1 MDINLSHIPLLPG
14 VYLFK
19 SARDKIIYV
28 GKAKCLRRRVAS
40 YFRDNTAALPAKT
53 QAMLRQATSLDTLS
67 TTTEKEALLLEA
79 ELIKK
84 HRPRYNI
91 TLRDD
96 KQYFLFCLDKNH
108 PFPRLAVI
116 RPRPG
121 RDDKQSCAAGDYDIG
136 EATGA
141 AGPAEAAGD
150 STPKSGR
157 RNARQRNTVL
167 FGPYA
172 SGLAARETW
181 RLLHHIFP
189 LRRCSD
195 RMFRNRVRPC
205 LYHQMGQCL
214 GPCTLPVDQAQYA
227 RMVEQ
232 VELFLNGR
240 SRELLDLLRARMHSA
255 AEALDFE
262 QAARLRDQIRAVEK
276 TVEQQVVVSQT
287 ANDLDVL
294 GLAESGEGL
303 GLAVIF
309 VRGGKVMDGRVFFWP
324 SLTLAEGN
332 EALSG
337 FLGQFY
343 NRPSLIPAHILLP
356 WKLAAPEES
365 SPDEPGH
372 TEASAAELY
381 YYKDKTP
388 QPGEIPAPT
397 SAFALGSPPSPDD
410 QTLLWEE
417 VLGDLRGGPVRL
429 LSPRDSRERHL
440 VRMAEANARQG
451 AKVAEQTPLAE
462 LLAARLHLTAPP
474 SRIEAVDISHTGGQ
488 EARAG
493 LVVFVDGVPRRDEF
507 RAYTFPG
514 GRKHDL
520 ASETLHPAPVPEAAP
535 QNADCPA
542 ETPEE
547 RPPYSFT
554 PGDDYGALAAWVQRR
569 LDSGPPWPDLL
580 LIDGGLGQLA
590 AIERALHDAG
600 QDDLFALA
608 AIAKARTETGRPDRR
623 AGNVADR
630 IFIPGRKNP
639 LPLKEGSPEL
649 LFLQRVRDTVHDHAL
664 GRHRRART
672 KAALAGA
679 LLDVPGIGPKTAAL
693 LWANFD
699 SLPDMAASSEETL
712 AAISGIGKAK
722 ARQLKE
728 GLARFA
734 RG

>member
-1 MDINLSHIPLLPG
+1 MDIDLSDIPLTPG

-19 SARDKIIYV
+19 STRDKIIYV
-28 GKAKCLRRRVAS
+28 GKAKSLRRRLAS
-40 YFRDNTAALPAKT
+40 YFRANTAALPAKT
-53 QAMLRQATSLDTLS
+53 QAMLRQAASLDTLS

-121 RDDKQSCAAGDYDIG
+121 RADDVRGCADGDYD
-136 EATGA
+136 
-141 AGPAEAAGD
+141 AGRV
-150 STPKSGR
+150 STVPETRRKSANR
-157 RNARQRNTVL
+157 RNVAL

-214 GPCTLPVDQAQYA
+214 GPCTLPVDQTQYA
-227 RMVEQ
+227 AMVEQ
-232 VELFLNGR
+232 VELFLSGR
-240 SRELLDLLRARMHSA
+240 SRELLDLLRRRMSSA
-255 AEALDFE
+255 SDALDFE
-262 QAARLRDQIRAVEK
+262 EAARLRDQIRDVEK
-276 TVEQQVVVSQT
+276 TVEQQAVVSQK
-287 ANDLDVL
+287 AGDLDVL

-324 SLTLAEGN
+324 GLTLAEGN

-343 NRPSLIPAHILLP
+343 SEPSLIPGRILLP
-356 WKLAAPEES
+356 WRLAT
-365 SPDEPGH
+365 PDEIKSDANETAEGGERGNGDLAGPG
-372 TEASAAELY
+372 
-381 YYKDKTP
+381 
-388 QPGEIPAPT
+388 AP
-397 SAFALGSPPSPDD
+397 PDD
-410 QTLLWEE
+410 QDRLWEE
-417 VLGDLRGGPVRL
+417 ILSDLRGAPVRL
-429 LSPRDSRERHL
+429 AFPHDSRESRL
-440 VRMAEANARQG
+440 VRMAETNARQG
-451 AKVAEQTPLAE
+451 AKVAEQTPLAD
-462 LLAARLHLTAPP
+462 LLAARLHLAAPP

-507 RAYTFPG
+507 RAYTLE
-514 GRKHDL
+514 HI
-520 ASETLHPAPVPEAAP
+520 STESTHPLIGVPSL
-535 QNADCPA
+535 QMSLK
-542 ETPEE
+542 PE
-547 RPPYSFT
+547 SFT
-554 PGDDYGALAAWVQRR
+554 PGDDYGALAAWTRRR

-590 AIERALHDAG
+590 AVERALRESG

-608 AIAKARTETGRPDRR
+608 AIAKARDEAGRPDRR

-664 GRHRRART
+664 GRHRRARN

-679 LLDVPGIGPKTAAL
+679 LLDVPGVGPKTAAL

-699 SLPDMAASSEETL
+699 SLPDMAAAAEEAL
-712 AAISGIGKAK
+712 AAIPGIGKAK
-722 ARQLKE
+722 ARQLKVE
-728 GLARFA
+728 LSRFA

>member
-1 MDINLSHIPLLPG
+1 MDIDLSSIPLTPG

-19 SARDKIIYV
+19 SGRDKIIYV
-28 GKAKCLRRRVAS
+28 GKAKSLRRRVAS
-40 YFRDNTAALPAKT
+40 YFRKSGLSAKT
-53 QAMLRQATSLDTLS
+53 EAMLRQAASLDTLS

-79 ELIKK
+79 ELIKQ

-121 RDDKQSCAAGDYDIG
+121 RGN
-136 EATGA
+136 
-141 AGPAEAAGD
+141 AEQA
-150 STPKSGR
+150 SGR
-157 RNARQRNTVL
+157 TGGCEPDSGSLTAAASRSGRAARERNIAL

-181 RLLHHIFP
+181 RLLHQIFP

-205 LYHQMGQCL
+205 LYYQMKQCL
-214 GPCTLPVDQAQYA
+214 GPCTLPVDQTEYA

-232 VELFLNGR
+232 VELFLRGR
-240 SRELLDLLRARMHSA
+240 SRELLDLLRARMLSA
-255 AEALDFE
+255 SENQDYE
-262 QAARLRDQIRAVEK
+262 QAAVLRDQIRDVEK
-276 TVEQQVVVSQT
+276 TVEQQVVVSQ
-287 ANDLDVL
+287 AASDLDVL
-294 GLAESGEGL
+294 GLAESEEGL

-324 SLTLAEGN
+324 GLTLVEGG
-332 EALSG
+332 EAING

-343 NRPSLIPAHILLP
+343 SQPTLIPARILLP
-356 WKLAAPEES
+356 WKLTAPEELYKDDALEAAPENKPE
-365 SPDEPGH
+365 D
-372 TEASAAELY
+372 
-381 YYKDKTP
+381 
-388 QPGEIPAPT
+388 PALAPL
-397 SAFALGSPPSPDD
+397 AD
-410 QTLLWEE
+410 QSELWED
-417 VLGDLRGGPVRL
+417 VLSELRGGSVRL
-429 LSPRDSRERHL
+429 LFPHDSRERRL

-451 AKVAEQTPLAE
+451 AKTADQAPLAE
-462 LLAARLHLTAPP
+462 LLAARLHLAAPP

-493 LVVFVDGVPRRDEF
+493 LVVFVDGIPRRDEF
-507 RAYTFPG
+507 RAYTLENHFP
-514 GRKHDL
+514 
-520 ASETLHPAPVPEAAP
+520 VEAASGGGEP
-535 QNADCPA
+535 QGDHPLGV
-542 ETPEE
+542 PLLQKP
-547 RPPYSFT
+547 RPPESPAFA
-554 PGDDYGALAAWVQRR
+554 PGDDYGALAAWVRRR

-590 AIERALHDAG
+590 VVMRALHEAG

-608 AIAKARTETGRPDRR
+608 AIAKARTEDGRPDRR

-639 LPLKEGSPEL
+639 LPLQEGSPEL

-664 GRHRRART
+664 GRHRKARN
-672 KAALAGA
+672 KAALSGA

-693 LWANFD
+693 LWAHFD
-699 SLPDMAASSEETL
+699 SLPDMAAAAEEAL
-712 AAISGIGKAK
+712 AAIPGIGKNK
-722 ARQLKE
+722 AHRLKAE
-728 GLARFA
+728 LARFA
-734 RG
+734 GN